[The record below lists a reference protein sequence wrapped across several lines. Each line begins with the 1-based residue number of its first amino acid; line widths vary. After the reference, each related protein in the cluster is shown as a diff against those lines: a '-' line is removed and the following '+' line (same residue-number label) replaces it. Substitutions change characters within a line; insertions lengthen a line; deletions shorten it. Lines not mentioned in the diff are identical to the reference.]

1 MDKPSVPSQANPAP
15 LGGIEP
21 HSDLLTLPPD
31 GQILYKVMTVENLLR
46 SIDGAYLYFNRVDSY
61 SDSPISDPHDGRQ
74 LPADLPG
81 NQASRFQKVPDFSV
95 ADYYDRCRARTYA
108 CCFGLE
114 SADYLWAN
122 YANGSER
129 GKVCLVLDF
138 SKLRARLNHSLD
150 PEQSRLLYDGV
161 QCTQIFSV
169 NYGVVQYVEWDRH
182 QANADHLPNPITYT
196 FMKAKRFDAEKELRV
211 ALSAPGI
218 GQFALDDRRQI
229 AFPTSLQA
237 PFDFRAAIAEVTIQ
251 QVLRAPETDA
261 AFLQSELERRGIG
274 VGIA

>member
-21 HSDLLTLPPD
+21 HSGLLILPPD

-46 SIDGAYLYFNRVDSY
+46 SIDGAYLHFNRVDSY
-61 SDSPISDPHDGRQ
+61 SDSPMSDPHDGRQ
-74 LPADLPG
+74 LPTDLPG

-114 SADYLWAN
+114 NADYLWAN

-138 SKLRARLNHSLD
+138 SKLRARLNRSLD
-150 PEQSRLLYDGV
+150 PKQSRLLYDGV

-218 GQFALDDRRQI
+218 GQFALNDRRQI
-229 AFPTSLQA
+229 AFPMGLQA